1 MTQQEFIDRT
11 GLTPTAEEFATIH
24 RIYMACATLDKNEF
38 CRDYKKHGMSRIVA
52 QLLDALINEERK
64 ADAIF
69 EKMTAV
75 EQAANTRNLDMAV
88 FLLGKAAAYD
98 DPDFEYEALKLVSR
112 GTAILIKIK
121 EGYQLTDNDF
131 VYIANNIDNLYDAI
145 E

>member
-1 MTQQEFIDRT
+1 MTQKEFTDRT

-24 RIYMACATLDKNEF
+24 RIYMACATLDKDEF

-64 ADAIF
+64 ADASF

-75 EQAANTRNLDMAV
+75 EHTANTRNLDMAV

-98 DPDFEYEALKLVSR
+98 DPDLEHEALKLVSR
-112 GTAILIKIK
+112 STAIIIKIK
-121 EGYQLTDNDF
+121 NGYPLNSDDF
-131 VYIANNIDNLYDAI
+131 EYLANNLR
-145 E
+145 

>member
-1 MTQQEFIDRT
+1 MTHQEFIDRT

-24 RIYMACATLDKNEF
+24 RIYMVCATLDKDEF

-52 QLLDALINEERK
+52 QLLDALIGEERK
-64 ADAIF
+64 ADAAF
-69 EKMTAV
+69 ERMTAV

-112 GTAILIKIK
+112 STAIFIKVK
-121 EGYQLTDNDF
+121 NGYPMTADDID
-131 VYIANNIDNLYDAI
+131 YIANNLK
-145 E
+145 

>member
-1 MTQQEFIDRT
+1 MTQQEFIDLT
-11 GLTPTAEEFATIH
+11 GLTPTSEEFATIH
-24 RIYMACATLDKNEF
+24 RIYMACATLNKDEF

-69 EKMTAV
+69 EKMTTV

-112 GTAILIKIK
+112 STAILIKVK
-121 EGYQLTDNDF
+121 NGYPMTADDID
-131 VYIANNIDNLYDAI
+131 YIAKNLK
-145 E
+145 

>member
-24 RIYMACATLDKNEF
+24 RIYMACAALDKDEF

-52 QLLDALINEERK
+52 QLLDTLIGEERK

-69 EKMTAV
+69 ESLTAV

-98 DPDFEYEALKLVSR
+98 DTDFEYEALKLVSR
-112 GTAILIKIK
+112 STVILIKVK
-121 EGYQLTDNDF
+121 NGYPMTADDLD
-131 VYIANNIDNLYDAI
+131 YIAKNLK
-145 E
+145 